1 MISTRGHRTIIAL
14 ILVLAVAATVVAEDR
29 GRGAEAGEGHIGYG
43 PFSLRG
49 QSAFQALRLGILPR
63 FPSNLALGEHQLKI
77 GATWSNI
84 WVIDEEWFDPQ
95 NGSYGD
101 YFLDHETLDAH
112 VAYAYG
118 VSETMQL
125 EVAYEQRW
133 RFGGGLDGLV
143 ENFHDLIGINQNGRD
158 LVPRNGYEIYLDPL
172 DGNSA
177 VRLEDSSKGSFA
189 RNVLVAF
196 NHEISRG
203 TGNWPA
209 ISYAVTARHSDA
221 DPDGGSGWAAA
232 LSAGASRRFGRFYL
246 YIAAGYEWYS
256 DDTFLG
262 IELPGSQLTILAATE
277 WRFRPRMSLVFEWLR
292 MQAEKTSTDFFPEIS
307 NQIVFGW
314 KWEFRQSG
322 VIEIGMLQNGVPF
335 DGSPDFGWHAAFTQR
350 F

>member
-14 ILVLAVAATVVAEDR
+14 ILVLAVAATAAAEDR

-63 FPSNLALGEHQLKI
+63 FPSNLALGEHQLEI

-118 VSETMQL
+118 VSETMQF

-172 DGNSA
+172 DGNSP

-203 TGNWPA
+203 TGPWPA

-292 MQAEKTSTDFFPEIS
+292 MQAEETSTDFFPEIS

-314 KWEFRQSG
+314 KREFRQSG